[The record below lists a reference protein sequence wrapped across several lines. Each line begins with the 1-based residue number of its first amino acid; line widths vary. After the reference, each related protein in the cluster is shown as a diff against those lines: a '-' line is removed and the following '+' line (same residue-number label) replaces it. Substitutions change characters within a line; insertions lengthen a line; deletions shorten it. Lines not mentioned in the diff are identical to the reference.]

1 MIRLRTSTIYR
12 CLRILSARDR
22 KKLLGVAVIQ
32 IFLAGLD
39 LVGVAIVG
47 ILGSLAINGIS
58 SKGPGDRVE
67 KLFSTLNLAD
77 LSIQEQAAVLGFTA
91 TVVLLGKTLISVFL
105 TRKVLFFLSRRSAI
119 LTDDLLRRIIVQ
131 PLVKIQEYS
140 SQQMLYTVTAGVYT
154 VTVGILG
161 TTVLIITDS
170 ALLITLLLGML
181 VIDPLVAL
189 ITIMIFACI
198 GLILY
203 SLMHLRM
210 RKLGAKDSALSIESN
225 QKIIELLGSYREIF
239 VRNRQTAYIDGISK
253 IRGELSNTLADMS
266 FMPNISKYV
275 IEMTVVFAAVLVS
288 AVQFYFYD
296 AAHAVATLAL
306 FLAASTRI
314 APAVLR
320 LQQSSLVVK
329 GSLGSA
335 SQTLWFFENLAP
347 QPGSAIDL
355 NIFPIVH
362 EGFEGAVSVRNISYK
377 YPNSTAAV
385 ISDVSLE
392 IHPGEFVAV
401 VGASGAGKSTLMD
414 LLIGVLNPDSGSI
427 SISGTAPKQ
436 VVSRWPGAIGYVP
449 QEISIID
456 GTIAENVLLGFDLTT
471 LNESFVT
478 EALNVA
484 SMSEFVKSKA
494 SNIHTRVGEAGTRL
508 SGGQRQRLGIAR
520 AMVTK
525 PKLIFFDEATS
536 ALDGQTESEISQSI
550 QNLKGQVT
558 LVMIAH
564 RLSTIRYADR
574 VIYMDSGKVV
584 AQGSFEEVRKM
595 IPDFEKQAQL
605 MGL

>member
-1 MIRLRTSTIYR
+1 MITLRTSTIYR
-12 CLRILSARDR
+12 CLQILSPRDR
-22 KKLLGVAVIQ
+22 RKLLGVAIIQ

-67 KLFSTLNLAD
+67 KLFSTLHLTD
-77 LSIQEQAAVLGFTA
+77 LSIQEQAAILGLTA
-91 TVVLLGKTLISVFL
+91 TIVLLGKTLISVFF

-181 VIDPLVAL
+181 VIDPLVAV
-189 ITIMIFACI
+189 ITILIFACI
-198 GLILY
+198 GIILY

-335 SQTLWFFENLAP
+335 SQTLRFFENLAP
-347 QPGSAIDL
+347 QPVSTTNL
-355 NIFPIVH
+355 NVFPIAH
-362 EGFEGAVSVRNISYK
+362 NGFEGEVSVRNISYQ
-377 YPNSTAAV
+377 YPNSTAEV

-414 LLIGVLNPDSGSI
+414 LLIGVLNPDTGSI
-427 SISGTAPKQ
+427 LISDTAPKQ
-436 VVSRWPGAIGYVP
+436 LVSRWPGAIGYVP

-456 GTIAENVLLGFDLTT
+456 GTIAENVLLGFELTT
-471 LNESFVT
+471 SNESFVI
-478 EALNVA
+478 EALKVA
-484 SMSEFVKSKA
+484 SMSEFVESKA
-494 SNIHTRVGEAGTRL
+494 NNIHTRVGEAGTRL

-536 ALDGQTESEISQSI
+536 ALDGQTEAEISQSI

-584 AQGSFEEVRKM
+584 AQGSFEEVRRM

>member
-12 CLRILSARDR
+12 CLRILSPRDR
-22 KKLLGVAVIQ
+22 RKLLGVAVIQ

-39 LVGVAIVG
+39 LVGVVIVG

-67 KLFSTLNLAD
+67 KLFSTLHLTD
-77 LSIQEQAAVLGFTA
+77 LSIQEQAAILGLTA
-91 TVVLLGKTLISVFL
+91 TVVLLGKTLISVFF

-181 VIDPLVAL
+181 VIDPLVAV
-189 ITIMIFACI
+189 ITILIFACI
-198 GLILY
+198 GVILY

-335 SQTLWFFENLAP
+335 SQTLRFFENLAP
-347 QPGSAIDL
+347 QPVSTTDL
-355 NIFPIVH
+355 NVFPIAH
-362 EGFEGAVSVRNISYK
+362 DGFEGAVSVRNISYK
-377 YPNSTAAV
+377 YPSSTAEV

-414 LLIGVLNPDSGSI
+414 LLIGVLNPDTGSI
-427 SISGTAPKQ
+427 LISGTAPKQ

-456 GTIAENVLLGFDLTT
+456 GTIAENVLLGFELTT
-471 LNESFVT
+471 SNESFVI

-484 SMSEFVKSKA
+484 SMSEFVESKV
-494 SNIHTRVGEAGTRL
+494 NDIHTRVGEAGTRL

-536 ALDGQTESEISQSI
+536 ALDGQTEAEISQSI

-574 VIYMDSGKVV
+574 VIYMDSGRVV
-584 AQGSFEEVRKM
+584 AQGSFEEVRKR

>member
-1 MIRLRTSTIYR
+1 MFRLRTSTIYR
-12 CLRILSARDR
+12 CLRILSPRDR

-32 IFLAGLD
+32 IFLAALD
-39 LVGVAIVG
+39 LIGVAIVG

-67 KLFSTLNLAD
+67 KLFSTLHLTD
-77 LSIQEQAAVLGFTA
+77 LSIQEQAAILGFTA
-91 TVVLLGKTLISVFL
+91 TAVLLGKTLISVFF

-170 ALLITLLLGML
+170 ALLLTLLLGML

-189 ITIMIFACI
+189 ITILIFACI
-198 GLILY
+198 GLMLY

-335 SQTLWFFENLAP
+335 SQTLRFFENLPP
-347 QPGSAIDL
+347 QPVSIKDL
-355 NIFPIVH
+355 NVFPVVH
-362 EGFEGAVSVRNISYK
+362 PGFEGAVSVKGISYK
-377 YPNSTAAV
+377 YPNSTSDV
-385 ISDVSLE
+385 ISEVSLE
-392 IHPGEFVAV
+392 IFPGEFVAV

-414 LLIGVLNPDSGSI
+414 LLIGVLNPDTGSI
-427 SISGTAPKQ
+427 SISGTAPTQAVKK
-436 VVSRWPGAIGYVP
+436 WPGAIGYVP

-456 GTIAENVLLGFDLTT
+456 GTIAENVLLGFNLTNT
-471 LNESFVT
+471 NEPYVV

-484 SMSEFVKSKA
+484 SMSEFVESKA
-494 SNIHTRVGEAGTRL
+494 SNINTRVGEAGTRL

-536 ALDGQTESEISQSI
+536 ALDGQTEAEISQSI

-584 AQGSFEEVRKM
+584 AQGSFEEVRRM

>member
-1 MIRLRTSTIYR
+1 VIRLRTSTIYR
-12 CLRILSARDR
+12 CLRILSPRDR
-22 KKLLGVAVIQ
+22 RKLLGVAVIQ

-67 KLFSTLNLAD
+67 KLFSTLHLTD
-77 LSIQEQAAVLGFTA
+77 LSIQEQAAILGLTA
-91 TVVLLGKTLISVFL
+91 TVVLLGKTLISVFF

-181 VIDPLVAL
+181 VIDPLVAV
-189 ITIMIFACI
+189 ITILIFACI
-198 GLILY
+198 GVILY

-225 QKIIELLGSYREIF
+225 QKIIELFGSYREIF

-335 SQTLWFFENLAP
+335 SQTLRFFENLAP
-347 QPGSAIDL
+347 QPVSTTDV
-355 NIFPIVH
+355 NIFPIAH
-362 EGFEGAVSVRNISYK
+362 DGFEGAVSVRNISYQ
-377 YPNSTAAV
+377 YPNSNAEV

-414 LLIGVLNPDSGSI
+414 LLIGVLNPDTGSI
-427 SISGTAPKQ
+427 LISGIAPKN

-456 GTIAENVLLGFDLTT
+456 GTIAENVLLGFELTT
-471 LNESFVT
+471 SNESFVI

-484 SMSEFVKSKA
+484 SMSEFVESKA
-494 SNIHTRVGEAGTRL
+494 NNIHTRVGEAGTRL

-536 ALDGQTESEISQSI
+536 ALDGQTEAEISQSI

-584 AQGSFEEVRKM
+584 AQGSFEEVRRM

>member
-1 MIRLRTSTIYR
+1 MNKLKTTTIYR
-12 CLRILSARDR
+12 CLRILSSKDR
-22 KKLLGVAVIQ
+22 KKLIGVAVIQ
-32 IFLAGLD
+32 IMLAGLD
-39 LVGVAIVG
+39 LVGVVIVG
-47 ILGSLAINGIS
+47 VLGSLAINGVS
-58 SKGPGDRVE
+58 SKGPGERVE
-67 KLFSTLNLAD
+67 KIFSAFQLSD
-77 LSIQEQAAVLGFTA
+77 LTIQKQAAILGLTAALVLF
-91 TVVLLGKTLISVFL
+91 GKTLISVFFM
-105 TRKVLFFLSRRSAI
+105 RKVLFFLSRRSAI
-119 LTDDLLRRIIVQ
+119 LTEDLLRRIIVQ
-131 PLVKIQEYS
+131 PLVKIQEFS
-140 SQQMLYTVTAGVYT
+140 SQQMLYTVTTGAYT

-161 TTVLIITDS
+161 TTVIIITDT
-170 ALLITLLLGML
+170 ALLLTLLVGML
-181 VIDPLVAL
+181 VIDPLVAI
-189 ITIMIFACI
+189 ITILIFSCI
-198 GLILY
+198 GLLLY

-210 RKLGAKDSALSIESN
+210 RKLGAKDFALSVESN
-225 QKIIELLGSYREIF
+225 QKIIELFNSYREIF
-239 VRNRQTAYIDGISK
+239 VRNRQSAYIDGISRT
-253 IRGELSNTLADMS
+253 RGELSNTLADMS

-275 IEMTVVFAAVLVS
+275 IEMTVVLAALLVS

-320 LQQSSLVVK
+320 LQQSSLVIK

-335 SQTLWFFENLAP
+335 SQTLHFFENLP
-347 QPGSAIDL
+347 RSTQSSSDSK
-355 NIFPIVH
+355 IFPIAH
-362 EGFEGAVSVRNISYK
+362 DRFEGAVSVKNISYK
-377 YPNSTAAV
+377 YPNSSLDV
-385 ISDVSLE
+385 ISEVNLE
-392 IHPGEFVAV
+392 IIPGEFVAI

-414 LLIGVLNPDSGSI
+414 LLIGVINPNNGTI
-427 SISGTAPKQ
+427 LISGLEPAN
-436 VVSRWPGAIGYVP
+436 VVKLWPGAIGYVP
-449 QEISIID
+449 QEISITD
-456 GTIAENVLLGFDLTT
+456 GTIAENVLLGYQLSAS
-471 LNESFVT
+471 N
-478 EALNVA
+478 EALVIEALKVA
-484 SMSEFVKSKA
+484 SLTEFVNSRE
-494 SNIHTRVGEAGTRL
+494 SSINTRVGESGTRL

-536 ALDGQTESEISQSI
+536 ALDGQTEAEISQSI

>member
-12 CLRILSARDR
+12 CLRILSSRDR
-22 KKLLGVAVIQ
+22 KKLLGVAAIQ

-67 KLFSTLNLAD
+67 KLFSTFHLTD
-77 LSIQEQAAVLGFTA
+77 LSIQEQAAILGLTA
-91 TVVLLGKTLISVFL
+91 TIVLLGKTLISVFF

-119 LTDDLLRRIIVQ
+119 LTDDLLRRVIAQ

-170 ALLITLLLGML
+170 ALLITLLIGML

-189 ITIMIFACI
+189 ITILIFACI
-198 GLILY
+198 GLMLY

-225 QKIIELLGSYREIF
+225 QKIVELLGSYREIF

-320 LQQSSLVVK
+320 LQQSSLVIK

-335 SQTLWFFENLAP
+335 SQTLRFFENLAP
-347 QPGSAIDL
+347 QPVSKIDMDV
-355 NIFPIVH
+355 FPIEH
-362 EGFEGAVSVRNISYK
+362 NGFEGAVSVSSISYR
-377 YPNSTAAV
+377 YPNSTTEV
-385 ISDVSLE
+385 ILDVSLE
-392 IHPGEFVAV
+392 ILPGEFVAV

-414 LLIGVLNPDSGSI
+414 LLIGVLSPDTGSI
-427 SISGTAPKQ
+427 SISGTAPTQAVK
-436 VVSRWPGAIGYVP
+436 SWPGAIGYVP

-456 GTIAENVLLGFDLTT
+456 GTIAENVLLGFSLTDS
-471 LNESFVT
+471 NEPFVV

-484 SMSEFVKSKA
+484 SMSEFVDSKA

-536 ALDGQTESEISQSI
+536 ALDGQTEAEISQSI

-584 AQGSFEEVRKM
+584 AQGSFEEVRRL

>member
-12 CLRILSARDR
+12 CLRILSPRDR
-22 KKLLGVAVIQ
+22 RKLLGVAVIQ

-67 KLFSTLNLAD
+67 KLFSTLHLTD
-77 LSIQEQAAVLGFTA
+77 LSIQEQAAILGLTA
-91 TVVLLGKTLISVFL
+91 TIVLLGKTLISVFF

-181 VIDPLVAL
+181 VIDPLVAV
-189 ITIMIFACI
+189 ITILIFACI
-198 GLILY
+198 GVVLY

-335 SQTLWFFENLAP
+335 SQTLRFFENLAP
-347 QPGSAIDL
+347 QPVSTTDL
-355 NIFPIVH
+355 NVFPIAH
-362 EGFEGAVSVRNISYK
+362 NGFEGEVSVRNISYQ
-377 YPNSTAAV
+377 YPNSTAEV

-414 LLIGVLNPDSGSI
+414 LLIGVLNPDTGSI
-427 SISGTAPKQ
+427 LISGTAPKQ

-456 GTIAENVLLGFDLTT
+456 GTIAENVLLGFELTT
-471 LNESFVT
+471 SNESFVI
-478 EALNVA
+478 EALKVA
-484 SMSEFVKSKA
+484 SMSEFVESKA
-494 SNIHTRVGEAGTRL
+494 NNIHTRVGEAGTRL

-536 ALDGQTESEISQSI
+536 ALDGQTEAEISQSI

-584 AQGSFEEVRKM
+584 AQGSFEEVRRM

>member
-1 MIRLRTSTIYR
+1 MITLRTTTIYR
-12 CLRILSARDR
+12 CLRILSSRDR
-22 KKLLGVAVIQ
+22 KKLIGVAIIQ

-39 LVGVAIVG
+39 LLGVAIVG

-58 SKGPGDRVE
+58 SKGPGERVE
-67 KLFSTLNLAD
+67 RLFSIFQLSD
-77 LSIQEQAAVLGFTA
+77 LSIQEQAAILGLTA
-91 TVVLLGKTLISVFL
+91 TVVLLGKTLISVFF
-105 TRKVLFFLSRRSAI
+105 TRKVLFFLSRRSAV

-140 SQQMLYTVTAGVYT
+140 SQQMLYTVTSGVYT

-170 ALLITLLLGML
+170 ALLATLLLGML
-181 VIDPLVAL
+181 VIDPIVAV
-189 ITIMIFACI
+189 ITILIFTCI

-210 RKLGAKDSALSIESN
+210 RKLGAKDSRLSIESN
-225 QKIIELLGSYREIF
+225 QKIIELLSSYREIF

-266 FMPNISKYV
+266 FMPHISKYV

-335 SQTLWFFENLAP
+335 SQTLNFFENLP
-347 QPGSAIDL
+347 SQPRSTTDL
-355 NIFPIVH
+355 TDLPVIH
-362 EGFEGAVSVRNISYK
+362 EGFEGALSVRNISYQ
-377 YPNSTAAV
+377 YPNSNAEV

-392 IHPGEFVAV
+392 ISPGEFVAV

-427 SISGTAPKQ
+427 SISGLEPKR
-436 VVSRWPGAIGYVP
+436 VVEKWPGAIGYVP

-456 GTIAENVLLGFDLTT
+456 GTIAENVLLGFGLTT
-471 LNESFVT
+471 SNETLVT

-574 VIYMDSGKVV
+574 VVYMDAGKVV
-584 AQGSFEEVRKM
+584 AQGSFEQVRKR

>member
-1 MIRLRTSTIYR
+1 
-12 CLRILSARDR
+12 
-22 KKLLGVAVIQ
+22 
-32 IFLAGLD
+32 
-39 LVGVAIVG
+39 
-47 ILGSLAINGIS
+47 
-58 SKGPGDRVE
+58 
-67 KLFSTLNLAD
+67 
-77 LSIQEQAAVLGFTA
+77 
-91 TVVLLGKTLISVFL
+91 
-105 TRKVLFFLSRRSAI
+105 
-119 LTDDLLRRIIVQ
+119 
-131 PLVKIQEYS
+131 
-140 SQQMLYTVTAGVYT
+140 MLYTVTAGVYT

-170 ALLITLLLGML
+170 ALLTTLLLGML

-189 ITIMIFACI
+189 ITILIFACI
-198 GLILY
+198 GLLLY

-275 IEMTVVFAAVLVS
+275 IEMTVVIAAVLVS

-320 LQQSSLVVK
+320 LQQSSLVIK

-335 SQTLWFFENLAP
+335 SQTLRFFENLAP
-347 QPGSAIDL
+347 QPVSKIDL
-355 NIFPIVH
+355 DVFPIEH
-362 EGFEGAVSVRNISYK
+362 DGFEGAVSVRSISYR
-377 YPNSTAAV
+377 YPNSTTEV
-385 ISDVSLE
+385 ISNVSLE
-392 IHPGEFVAV
+392 IFPGEFVAV

-414 LLIGVLNPDSGSI
+414 LLIGVLNPDTGSI
-427 SISGTAPKQ
+427 SISGTAPTQ
-436 VVSRWPGAIGYVP
+436 VVKRWPGAIGYVP

-456 GTIAENVLLGFDLTT
+456 GTIAENVLLGFTLTDS
-471 LNESFVT
+471 NEPFVV

-484 SMSEFVKSKA
+484 SMSEFVESKA
-494 SNIHTRVGEAGTRL
+494 CNIHTRVGEAGTRL

-536 ALDGQTESEISQSI
+536 ALDGQTEAEISQSI

-584 AQGSFEEVRKM
+584 AQGSFEEVRRL

>member
-1 MIRLRTSTIYR
+1 MIALRTTTIYR
-12 CLRILSARDR
+12 CLRILSPRDR
-22 KKLLGVAVIQ
+22 KKLIGVAIIQ

-39 LVGVAIVG
+39 LLGVAIVG

-58 SKGPGDRVE
+58 SKGPGERVE
-67 KLFSTLNLAD
+67 RLFSIFKLSD
-77 LSIQEQAAVLGFTA
+77 LSIQEQAAILGLTA
-91 TVVLLGKTLISVFL
+91 TVVLLGKTLISVFF
-105 TRKVLFFLSRRSAI
+105 TRKVLFFLSRRSAV

-140 SQQMLYTVTAGVYT
+140 SQQMLYTVTSGVYT

-170 ALLITLLLGML
+170 ALLATLLLGML
-181 VIDPLVAL
+181 VIDPIVAV
-189 ITIMIFACI
+189 ITILIFTCI

-210 RKLGAKDSALSIESN
+210 RKLGAKDSRLSVESN
-225 QKIIELLGSYREIF
+225 QKIIELLSSYREIS

-266 FMPNISKYV
+266 FMPHISKYV

-335 SQTLWFFENLAP
+335 SQTLNFFENLP
-347 QPGSAIDL
+347 SQPRSTTDL
-355 NIFPIVH
+355 TDLPVIH
-362 EGFEGAVSVRNISYK
+362 EGFEGAVSVRNISYQ
-377 YPNSTAAV
+377 YPNSNAEV

-392 IHPGEFVAV
+392 ISPGEFVAV

-414 LLIGVLNPDSGSI
+414 LLIGVLNPDLGSI
-427 SISGTAPKQ
+427 SISGLEPKR
-436 VVSRWPGAIGYVP
+436 VVEKWPGAIGYVP

-456 GTIAENVLLGFDLTT
+456 GTIAENVLLGFGLTT
-471 LNESFVT
+471 SNETLVT
-478 EALNVA
+478 EALNLA

-574 VIYMDSGKVV
+574 VVYMDAGKVV
-584 AQGSFEEVRKM
+584 AQGSFEQVRKR

>member
-1 MIRLRTSTIYR
+1 MIALRTTTIYR
-12 CLRILSARDR
+12 CLRILSPRDR
-22 KKLLGVAVIQ
+22 KKLIGVAIIQ

-39 LVGVAIVG
+39 LLGVAIVG

-58 SKGPGDRVE
+58 SKGPGERVE
-67 KLFSTLNLAD
+67 RLFSIFKLSD
-77 LSIQEQAAVLGFTA
+77 LSIQEQAAILGLTA
-91 TVVLLGKTLISVFL
+91 TVVLLGKTLISVFF
-105 TRKVLFFLSRRSAI
+105 TRKVLFFLSRRSAV

-140 SQQMLYTVTAGVYT
+140 SQQMLYTVTSGVYT

-170 ALLITLLLGML
+170 ALLATLLLGML
-181 VIDPLVAL
+181 VIDPIVAV
-189 ITIMIFACI
+189 ITILIFTCI

-210 RKLGAKDSALSIESN
+210 RKLGAKDSRLSVESN
-225 QKIIELLGSYREIF
+225 QKIIELLSSYREIF

-266 FMPNISKYV
+266 FMPHISKYV

-335 SQTLWFFENLAP
+335 SQTLNFFENLP
-347 QPGSAIDL
+347 SQPRSTTDL
-355 NIFPIVH
+355 TDLPVIH
-362 EGFEGAVSVRNISYK
+362 EGFEGAVSVRNISYQ
-377 YPNSTAAV
+377 YPNSNAEV

-392 IHPGEFVAV
+392 ISPGEFVAV

-414 LLIGVLNPDSGSI
+414 LLIGVLNPDLGSI
-427 SISGTAPKQ
+427 SISGLEPKR
-436 VVSRWPGAIGYVP
+436 VVEKWPGAIGYVP

-456 GTIAENVLLGFDLTT
+456 GTIAENVLLGFGLTT
-471 LNESFVT
+471 SNETLVT
-478 EALNVA
+478 EALNLA

-574 VIYMDSGKVV
+574 VVYMDAGKVV
-584 AQGSFEEVRKM
+584 AQGSFEQVRKR